1 MGHCCPTWFWLRLYN
16 GKEPERGFNEPAAE
30 PGSLILDGSIVYSS
44 EARYFPDC
52 DFKDATLGHRPSWIW
67 RSLLAGRDTVM
78 NNARRQIMNGEGTS
92 IWADNWVPE
101 VGIITPLVPIPIN
114 APQLVSEII
123 DVRSGSWNLDSVA
136 SYLSW
141 ETKRR
146 ILSIPMG
153 DSWHHDRVVWPWTS
167 NGLYS
172 VRSGY
177 HVLHST
183 HRALAM
189 GNSHSSHIIYPSRCK
204 AVIEGSTID
213 LAKVIENALRAQRE
227 FIEIRRVPG
236 DDVAVN
242 NILNVHPASWNA
254 PSSDFVKINVDG
266 GWIGDTLKGGVGV
279 VIRNTDGQ
287 FVGGLAGPICCDSAL
302 AVEAHSAIR
311 GLALSANLGFKYVI
325 VETDSKLLINGINGD
340 FRNKCGP
347 LFPFLRSFTESVGMH
362 EVRWSWV
369 HRDLNR
375 AAHEYGGLMDIL
387 GQGNGENLIPEP
399 SPSQTPEEAAGPESV
414 QATTGHGIGIPTY
427 EIFEPITAPEQA
439 IDTNYGQKVPEQATI
454 SEEDRVLLQLSSA
467 KQLLQLRDETH
478 ASNAAKQ
485 AKQTLRT

>member
-1 MGHCCPTWFWLRLYN
+1 MFWGRSKRGALAYIREKVLKKIEGWKQCILSLA
-16 GKEPERGFNEPAAE
+16 GKEVLIKAIATAVPTYPMMCFLFPKATCSDICSDLAKFWWGKPDSDSKIHWKSWKALSLAKSEGGLGFRDLFDFNLALLAKQ
-30 PGSLILDGSIVYSS
+30 SWRILNNPHALWVKLLK
-44 EARYFPDC
+44 ARYFPDC

-78 NNARRQIMNGEGTS
+78 NNARRQIMNGESTN

-146 ILSIPMG
+146 ILAIPVG
-153 DSWHHDRVVWPWTS
+153 ASRHHDRVIWPWTS

-189 GNSHSSHIIYPSRCK
+189 GNSHSSHIIP
-204 AVIEGSTID
+204 IQFT
-213 LAKVIENALRAQRE
+213 
-227 FIEIRRVPG
+227 EIRRVPS
-236 DDVAVN
+236 DDVVAN
-242 NILNVHPASWNA
+242 NILNVLPASWNA
-254 PSSDFVKINVDG
+254 PSGDFVKINVDG

-302 AVEAHSAIR
+302 AAEAHSAIK
-311 GLALSANLGFKYVI
+311 GLALSANLGFRDVI

-340 FRNKCGP
+340 FRNKVWSIMPLLEELHRICG
-347 LFPFLRSFTESVGMH
+347 SMH

-375 AAHEYGGLMDIL
+375 AAHEAAMIGVRAMELESWVSRPPLSLVQVLVSDGL
-387 GQGNGENLIPEP
+387 PCP
-399 SPSQTPEEAAGPESV
+399 P
-414 QATTGHGIGIPTY
+414 
-427 EIFEPITAPEQA
+427 
-439 IDTNYGQKVPEQATI
+439 
-454 SEEDRVLLQLSSA
+454 
-467 KQLLQLRDETH
+467 
-478 ASNAAKQ
+478 
-485 AKQTLRT
+485 